1 MITGAFP
8 KGLAMP
14 VLQQLDAAGAFVNN
28 QALHDF
34 LRANSTQNAA
44 GDELLLFSP
53 SEQWLRM
60 FIGWGFANG
69 TITSAGAAAPV
80 APHIGYLWLQRAGLE
95 GTDPEIKPLEVI
107 KQWDGSAYVEPT
119 PELMAEAYQHLAG
132 SSGSGCQNGLCGC
145 DLELG
150 GAPTIVEY
158 SDGTEG
164 YLTGQWVSKD
174 GIVRRSRTGT
184 VASPNYVDPDH
195 GNAAV
200 QSAHWEFNYTEEEIA
215 EEVRKANCT
224 LLDALVYLF
233 TESGQ
238 AFKEPFGG
246 IPTEAFYKAVSLIVG
261 NLESDASIELGGGDA
276 GDSGDA
282 GQLRIHIQQS
292 TPQFASGAGNAA
304 DPQVIHPDAIAAD
317 IAGSGIA
324 YNATTK
330 KLDAALVHNA
340 TGTTANATS
349 GAGTTASPL
358 TARQATDALTG
369 VVELTGSAQMPAEK
383 TRDDSALTPAGAAK
397 LVGYLKPVASTGAL
411 NAAQLSA
418 DAIEV
423 PMFSNF
429 SCNAGTRGAPR
440 FTVPVAGGE
449 SCAIDLGALPYLP
462 SDYAVPSLPAGWGS
476 GIGATFAATACT
488 SVPGGMYVLTPH
500 GSDTTSAHAVCITEG
515 SNGCVKITQD
525 VNNVYFGYAT
535 STTAPFGKL
544 AALMLAGVGVTWT
557 KVA

>member
-1 MITGAFP
+1 
-8 KGLAMP
+8 MP

-44 GDELLLFSP
+44 GDELVIFSP

-69 TITSAGAAAPV
+69 TITSAGAAAPA

-119 PELMAEAYQHLAG
+119 PALMAEAYQHLAG

-158 SDGTEG
+158 SDETEG

-324 YNATTK
+324 YNAITK

-358 TARQATDALTG
+358 TARRATDALTG

-397 LVGYLKPVASTGAL
+397 LVGYLKPVAVSGAL
-411 NAAQLSA
+411 SAAQQSA

-429 SCNAGTRGAPR
+429 SCTGGTNGAPKW
-440 FTVPVAGGE
+440 TMPVAGSATGCE
-449 SCAIDLGALPYLP
+449 IDLGAYGGGGSPYTPGQVVFEGTNVSCIPVPPGSYTIYSPVPYSYACQVLIIGGVTPAPPYGREQNVIP
-462 SDYAVPSLPAGWGS
+462 SCAQMS
-476 GIGATFAATACT
+476 
-488 SVPGGMYVLTPH
+488 
-500 GSDTTSAHAVCITEG
+500 
-515 SNGCVKITQD
+515 D
-525 VNNVYFGYAT
+525 VNLNQTEAFPRYTMLSIAT
-535 STTAPFGKL
+535 SSIGPCSKIVYTG
-544 AALMLAGVGVTWT
+544 GI
-557 KVA
+557 